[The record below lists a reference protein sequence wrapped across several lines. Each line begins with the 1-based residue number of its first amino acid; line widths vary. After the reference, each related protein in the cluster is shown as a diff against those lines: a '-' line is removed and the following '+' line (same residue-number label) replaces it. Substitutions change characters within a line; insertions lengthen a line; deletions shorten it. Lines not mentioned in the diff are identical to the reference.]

1 MYTGSVRF
9 AEIRPFV
16 RYANDERFPAN
27 RKISTVIAYD
37 HQLFY
42 VLSGSGSVTVN
53 GTTFPLIPGNVLY
66 WMSGTQYRLQSNPDS
81 GLHLISVNFDFTCNN
96 TSYVHP
102 IPMAAPD
109 KYRACNC
116 LELLTFSDAVTL
128 NHPVILAGCPELL
141 PLLQSMTY
149 EFQHPEVLS
158 DFQFSNLMA
167 SVLLYLYRFSNQ
179 ERGLKKHAGSYRMV
193 LNYVQEHYAEDLTNL
208 ILAQRF
214 NYHPN
219 YISKLFTDQTGDSLH
234 QYLLKTRIRH
244 AITLL
249 QTSNEPISEI
259 AHSVGFK
266 NASYFSQY
274 FRQVTGY
281 TPKAFRISHHTDQI

>member
-1 MYTGSVRF
+1 MYTSSIRV
-9 AEIRPFV
+9 AEIQPFV
-16 RYANDERFPAN
+16 RYANDEHFPPN
-27 RKISTVIAYD
+27 RKINTVIAYD
-37 HQLFY
+37 HRLFY
-42 VLSGSGSVTVN
+42 VLSGSGSITID
-53 GTTFPLIPGNVLY
+53 GTTFPLFPGNILY
-66 WMSGTQYRLQSNPDS
+66 WMSGTQYRLSSHPDS
-81 GLHLISVNFDFTCNN
+81 SLHLISVNFDFTCNN
-96 TSYVHP
+96 TAYLHP

-109 KYRACNC
+109 KYRACDR

-128 NHPVILAGCPELL
+128 NHPIVLASCPELL

-158 DFQFSNLMA
+158 NFQFSNLMA
-167 SVLLYLYRFSNQ
+167 SVLVYLYRASNQ
-179 ERGLKKHAGSYRMV
+179 ERVLKKHASSYRMV

-208 ILAQRF
+208 SLAQRF

-219 YISKLFTDQTGDSLH
+219 YISKLFIDQAGDSLH

-249 QTSNEPISEI
+249 QTSDDPISEI
-259 AHSVGFK
+259 AHTVGFK
-266 NASYFSQY
+266 SASYFSQY

-281 TPKAFRISHHTDQI
+281 TPKAFRISQHTDQI